1 MKARLA
7 VLAVLAF
14 VLPVAVA
21 GAAVNVEVVV
31 DYDAASELPRGAA
44 ADKRGDVFVSLAP
57 LG

>member
-31 DYDAASELPRGAA
+31 DYDAAGELPEGSPSTS
-44 ADKRGDVFVSLAP
+44 VETSS
-57 LG
+57 